1 MIMAYNYK
9 DVFYLSA
16 QTETANG
23 TYNSAGVEG
32 VIPLDVSAYVDPIA
46 RGKSKGTGLAIY
58 RVHMDASSTTQGR
71 PISIAEDGQM
81 RVGMTVKEY
90 TTTGHGA
97 TSIGGDQL
105 TCSSDLL
112 AWGMD
117 FCGSTN
123 ASPSTT
129 NVTVNSLPD
138 EHWFL
143 LPSDEVP
150 YIVVRDSLNWLF
162 TSQAALNASI
172 YWSIRLECA
181 QVTLDTNTLNQ
192 LLRTQTA

>member
-1 MIMAYNYK
+1 MAYNYK

-23 TYNSAGVEG
+23 TYSSAGIEG

-58 RVHMDASSTTQGR
+58 RIHMDASSTSQGR
-71 PISIAEDGQM
+71 PISISEDGQM

-90 TTTGHGA
+90 TTTGHGV

-117 FCGSTN
+117 FCGTSN
-123 ASPSTT
+123 AAPSTT

-138 EHWFL
+138 EHYFL

-172 YWSIRLECA
+172 YWSLRLECA

>member
-1 MIMAYNYK
+1 MVYNYK

-23 TYNSAGVEG
+23 TYSSAGIEG

-58 RVHMDASSTTQGR
+58 RIHMDASSTSQGR
-71 PISIAEDGQM
+71 PISISEDGQM

-90 TTTGHGA
+90 TTTGHGV

-117 FCGSTN
+117 FCGTSN
-123 ASPSTT
+123 AAPSTT
-129 NVTVNSLPD
+129 NVTVISLPD
-138 EHWFL
+138 EHYFL

-162 TSQAALNASI
+162 TSQAALNPSI
-172 YWSIRLECA
+172 YWSLRLECA
-181 QVTLDTNTLNQ
+181 QVRLDTNTLNQ

>member
-1 MIMAYNYK
+1 MAYNYK

-16 QTETANG
+16 QTETDNSV
-23 TYNSAGVEG
+23 YSSAGIEG

-46 RGKSKGTGLAIY
+46 RGKAKGPGLAIY
-58 RVHMDASSTTQGR
+58 RIHMDASSTSQGR
-71 PISIAEDGQM
+71 PVSVAEDGQM

-90 TTTGHGA
+90 TTTGHGV

-117 FCGSTN
+117 FCGSSN

-138 EHWFL
+138 WQWFL
-143 LPSDEVP
+143 LPSDDVP

>member
-1 MIMAYNYK
+1 MAYNYK

-16 QTETANG
+16 QHETENS
-23 TYNSAGVEG
+23 TYGSSGVEG
-32 VIPLDVSAYVDPIA
+32 IVPIDVSAYVDPIA
-46 RGKSKGTGLAIY
+46 RGKARGTGLALY
-58 RVHMDASSTTQGR
+58 RVHIDASTGGQGK
-71 PISIAEDGQM
+71 PIAVAEDGAM
-81 RVGMTVKEY
+81 RTGLTVKEY
-90 TTTGHGA
+90 ATTGDNVAGI
-97 TSIGGDQL
+97 TGDQL

-117 FCGSTN
+117 FQGCSN

-129 NVTVNSLPD
+129 NVTVTKLPD
-138 EHWFL
+138 MNVFL
-143 LPSDEVP
+143 EPSDEVP

-162 TSQAALNASI
+162 TSGAALNADI
-172 YWSIRLECA
+172 FWSIRLECA